1 MWTWI
6 TEEKDSLDMY
16 HAIIEKLA
24 AEYFESGRFEK
35 EIDSACR
42 LIEPYLEKD
51 PTAFFS
57 LEESQMGCQE
67 LKAFCMDRTSSVRK
81 QLNDSI

>member
-1 MWTWI
+1 MPGVI
-6 TEEKDSLDMY
+6 LISSVIF
-16 HAIIEKLA
+16 H
-24 AEYFESGRFEK
+24 SNN
-35 EIDSACR
+35 SASR

-57 LEESQMGCQE
+57 PEESQTGRQE

-81 QLNDSI
+81 QPNET